1 MFFSHLQRKR
11 LSIPG
16 AEETVVC
23 SDTHSIHHTSLS
35 LPLSGQL
42 GIGSSDNHCSPQP
55 VSLPNG
61 VLPKHVFCGSD
72 CSMVITTRGAVL
84 ATGCNRSVKL
94 RLYEIFCLDL
104 VL

>member
-1 MFFSHLQRKR
+1 M
-11 LSIPG
+11 
-16 AEETVVC
+16 VC
-23 SDTHSIHHTSLS
+23 SETHSIHHTSLS
-35 LPLSGQL
+35 LSVSVSVSVPVPVPVPPSLSGQL

-61 VLPKHVFCGSD
+61 VLPQHVFCGSD
-72 CSMVITTRGAVL
+72 CSMVISTRGAVL

-94 RLYEIFCLDL
+94 RLYAIFCLDL